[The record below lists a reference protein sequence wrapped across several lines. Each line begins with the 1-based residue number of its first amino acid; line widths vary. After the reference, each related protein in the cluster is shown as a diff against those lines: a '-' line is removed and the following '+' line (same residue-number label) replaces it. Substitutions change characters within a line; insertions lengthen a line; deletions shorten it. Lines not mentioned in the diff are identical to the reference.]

1 MRLSVIM
8 ENDGNFPGGRPKRNS
23 LFSSKASSNTLIDYP
38 GSRQSDDLRGGAGGT
53 SGYSYSIFAEKPPP
67 SSQGSSSLGGFFN
80 RKGGWKRILILVA
93 LLLVSIV
100 AIVVGLVVGLKKSH
114 SSR

>member
-8 ENDGNFPGGRPKRNS
+8 ENGGNVPNRSKRNS
-23 LFSSKASSNTLIDYP
+23 LFSSKASSHTMVDY
-38 GSRQSDDLRGGAGGT
+38 SRESAELGGAGRGGAG

-67 SSQGSSSLGGFFN
+67 SSQGSSRLSGCFN
-80 RKGGWKRILILVA
+80 KKGGWRRFLVLVA
-93 LLLVSIV
+93 LLLLSIV
-100 AIVVGLVVGLKKSH
+100 AIVVGLVVGLKKNN